1 MAQVNTKLGSAQ
13 GPSLS
18 EPLPLIRAPRVIA
31 SVVRSEGQMQ
41 LPATSLVLEGSRLL
55 DALPMAEHLLLQPH
69 LQRIALSQ
77 GQVLYH
83 TEDQLA
89 YVYFPTGALIAIVGA
104 TEEGGTLETGLV
116 GAEGMAGLPVLMGV
130 YTAPYTSVT
139 RHAGSAFRMRADV
152 FSRKANEAVKM
163 RELLLRYANLSFNY
177 ASQAAVCNR
186 LHALEQRT
194 ATWLLTTR
202 DRLAQDDFHLTHDLI
217 ARSLGVRR
225 PGVSVEIK
233 KFDRAGW
240 LHIRRAQIRIVDE
253 KGLQTA
259 ACECY
264 GVIKAEL
271 EQYLGFCANS
281 IPPRKPCARRAL

>member
-1 MAQVNTKLGSAQ
+1 MDSAQ
-13 GPSLS
+13 RALPS
-18 EPLPLIRAPRVIA
+18 EPLPIRAPLGVTSI
-31 SVVRSEGQMQ
+31 VPPEGQTN
-41 LPATSLVLEGSRLL
+41 LPAASLLSPGSRLL
-55 DALPMAEHLLLQPH
+55 DALPMAEHVLLQPH

-89 YVYFPTGALIAIVGA
+89 YVYFPTGSLIALVVA
-104 TEEGGTLETGLV
+104 TEGGGTLETGVV
-116 GAEGMAGLPVLMGV
+116 GAEGMAGLPILLGV
-130 YTAPYTSVT
+130 STAPYTSVA
-139 RHAGSAFRMRADV
+139 RHAGSALRMRADV
-152 FSRKANEAVKM
+152 FSRKANEAVKL

-202 DRLAQDDFHLTHDLI
+202 DRLAQDSFHLTHDLI

-225 PGVSVEIK
+225 SGVSVQIK

-240 LHIRRAQIRIVDE
+240 LNIRRARIRVINE

-271 EQYLGFCANS
+271 ERYLDFCANP
-281 IPPRKPCARRAL
+281 IPPRKQCATRIV

>member
-1 MAQVNTKLGSAQ
+1 MAQVNTTRIVGGQSGL
-13 GPSLS
+13 LS
-18 EPLPLIRAPRVIA
+18 DQLHPIRAPRGVTSI
-31 SVVRSEGQMQ
+31 VQIEGQMQ
-41 LPATSLVLEGSRLL
+41 LPATCPAPAGSRLL
-55 DALPMAEHLLLQPH
+55 DALPIAERALLRPH

-83 TEDQLA
+83 TEDQLT

-104 TEEGGTLETGLV
+104 TEGGGTLETGLV

-130 YTAPYTSVT
+130 STAPYTSVT
-139 RHAGSAFRMRADV
+139 RHAGSALRMRADV

-225 PGVSVEIK
+225 SGVSVEIK

-240 LHIRRAQIRIVDE
+240 LHIRRKQIRVVDE
-253 KGLQTA
+253 KGLKTA

-264 GVIKAEL
+264 GVIRDEL
-271 EQYLGFCANS
+271 EQYLDFCANS
-281 IPPRKPCARRAL
+281 ILPRKPGAR